1 MRCAHREWVSDRG
14 RDGTKK
20 WVACG
25 GLCPPSAPPPAAPP
39 SPPSTPC
46 QTVVVALWNPSE
58 SWEGI
63 KLVLDGVEADI
74 SSDGPDGNYGTC
86 LWEGCYEFTISGSPL
101 PRPLYYKVTALMDD
115 NEQLLRKGEG
125 EVSPGTLVC
134 WNYPP
139 PSPPPEPPM
148 SPPPVPRHVATSCL
162 VTSPHPTPNPTP
174 PPNQATKRLVA
185 TAADGSPCAPAESIA
200 FAAPGASRRTTLPT
214 FRTSG

>member
-1 MRCAHREWVSDRG
+1 MRCAHSLWISAG
-14 RDGTKK
+14 DGQFKGYEG

-58 SWEGI
+58 SWDGI

-115 NEQLLRKGEG
+115 NEQLLRQGEG
-125 EVSPGTLVC
+125 EVSPGSRVC

-139 PSPPPEPPM
+139 PTPPPEPP
-148 SPPPVPRHVATSCL
+148 SAPPPVPR
-162 VTSPHPTPNPTP
+162 P
-174 PPNQATKRLVA
+174 
-185 TAADGSPCAPAESIA
+185 
-200 FAAPGASRRTTLPT
+200 LPT
-214 FRTSG
+214 SRLT